1 MPCNN
6 KKRGRKALEGRD
18 LAFGKLSQKGLE
30 RSLREAYATGYVTML
45 TGDGHVTTEITKM
58 TH

>member
-1 MPCNN
+1 M
-6 KKRGRKALEGRD
+6 RD
-18 LAFGKLSQKGLE
+18 LAIGKLSQKGLE